1 MPNENPLHS
10 RLNWDD
16 VRLFLALCRAK
27 SLGDAARSLSVDGST
42 VSRRLATMEETL
54 AATLFDRGRNGIT
67 ATDAAERLLPVAEEI
82 EDGMSRFAGT
92 VEGLEREV
100 AGLVRIACPPDAAE
114 VLVAP
119 HLPSLFAKY
128 PKLEVEIV
136 AGEGVVDISRREA
149 DIAMR
154 TLRPKR
160 GDLIVTK
167 LFTIRWRAAA
177 TKRLAAK
184 LGPLRAWSDVA
195 WIGATQRMADTTPGR
210 WTARHLA
217 GVRPRLRTTSLRVQI
232 AAIEAHLGAALLPDQ
247 SIVHYKLAPLEL
259 APKLSKAAAPWPEND
274 VYFVTHPALRR
285 VPRVAAVWEFFADRA
300 RALAGER
307 LR

>member
-1 MPNENPLHS
+1 MDNPLHT
-10 RLNWDD
+10 RLDWDD
-16 VRLFLALCRAK
+16 VRLFLALCRAN
-27 SLGDAARSLSVDGST
+27 SLGDAARALNVDGST

-54 AATLFDRGRNGIT
+54 AATLFDRGRSGIT
-67 ATDAAERLLPVAEEI
+67 ATDAAERLLPVAEEM
-82 EDGMSRFAGT
+82 EDAMTRFAGT

-100 AGLVRIACPPDAAE
+100 SGLVRIACPPDAAE

-119 HLPSLFAKY
+119 HLPALFATH
-128 PKLEVEIV
+128 PELQVEIV

-149 DIAMR
+149 DIALR

-167 LFTIRWRAAA
+167 LFSVRWRAAA
-177 TKRLAAK
+177 TKSVAAEV
-184 LGPLRAWSDVA
+184 GPLRSWSDVA
-195 WIGATQRMADTTPGR
+195 WIGATERLAETTPGR
-210 WTARHLA
+210 WAARHLA

-232 AAIEAHLGAALLPDQ
+232 AAVEAHMGAALLPEQ
-247 SIVHYKLAPLEL
+247 SIAHYALAPLVL
-259 APKLSKAAAPWPEND
+259 APKLRKAAAPWPEDD

-300 RALAGER
+300 RSLAM
-307 LR
+307 